1 MTRDLEDFIYSLE
14 QMDNGDL
21 SSHALDDVWLAELTD
36 EELIAVI
43 HEMVKRLPDAGDLYV
58 DNWHDAGYEDDYE
71 DDYEDESGWGEYL

>member
-1 MTRDLEDFIYSLE
+1 MNRDLEDFIYSLE

-43 HEMVKRLPDAGDLYV
+43 HEMVKRLPDDGDFYV
-58 DNWHDAGYEDDYE
+58 DEWDEEDDGEVEYE
-71 DDYEDESGWGEYL
+71 

>member
-43 HEMVKRLPDAGDLYV
+43 HEMVKRLPDDGDDDFYREAYSFV
-58 DNWHDAGYEDDYE
+58 DEWDEEDDGEVEYE
-71 DDYEDESGWGEYL
+71 

>member
-43 HEMVKRLPDAGDLYV
+43 HEMVKRLPETEDL
-58 DNWHDAGYEDDYE
+58 YEDDWLE
-71 DDYEDESGWGEYL
+71 DDYEDEEEWGEYL